1 MVCWALGT
9 SGVILDGC
17 WCPGDLLVGGDFDG
31 GLVGGAGLGVDE
43 ADVFGSF
50 VGSKEI
56 LTACDDHSDGDGVGY
71 PVLSLPRLHSLPTY
85 QP

>member
-17 WCPGDLLVGGDFDG
+17 WCPGDLLVRGGFDG
-31 GLVGGAGLGVDE
+31 GLVRGAGLGVDE

-50 VGSKEI
+50 GGAS
-56 LTACDDHSDGDGVGY
+56 
-71 PVLSLPRLHSLPTY
+71 
-85 QP
+85 